1 MRIKGY
7 QYAHIIIAITLTYYQ
22 QKVTIQLNGGLFL
35 LLIGLLSFIVM
46 TIRYN
51 SRHQYWVINRLRF
64 NIKTEYISETQLWNT
79 LY

>member
-1 MRIKGY
+1 MLITGY
-7 QYAHIIIAITLTYYQ
+7 QYAHIIAAITLTYYQ
-22 QKVTIQLNGGLFL
+22 QKVTIQLNGALFL

-51 SRHQYWVINRLRF
+51 SRHQYCVINRLRF